1 MERRC
6 KIEEFGCF
14 VQVWPGCEGLV
25 HISELDHKRVK
36 QVTDVVGLGD
46 EIIVKCLGVDKKGRL
61 NFSRKQALP
70 KEENDKDK
78 DKEDQK
84 KNKKEED

>member
-1 MERRC
+1 M
-6 KIEEFGCF
+6 
-14 VQVWPGCEGLV
+14 
-25 HISELDHKRVK
+25 
-36 QVTDVVGLGD
+36 TDVVGLGD